1 MFQSL
6 FVLDRKLMYVFSGG
20 EDVPDFLEC
29 GELTSLVRPWCDV
42 DDGGVRGCDEDPE
55 TFRESNFSISACEY
69 EAPTTRFGSRPDF
82 FGVFSRWTLQKGEA
96 DSDRSTW
103 TISCWGGFLPLPE
116 EENMV
121 TGSVLQLHGC
131 TVISAGRSR
140 VELSDPGRWAR
151 GMRK

>member
-55 TFRESNFSISACEY
+55 TFLLNVSIGARALYS
-69 EAPTTRFGSRPDF
+69 
-82 FGVFSRWTLQKGEA
+82 L
-96 DSDRSTW
+96 
-103 TISCWGGFLPLPE
+103 
-116 EENMV
+116 
-121 TGSVLQLHGC
+121 
-131 TVISAGRSR
+131 
-140 VELSDPGRWAR
+140 AR
-151 GMRK
+151 GDNIQGIKLQHIGMRVRSSDDEVRVAA